1 MAEETGGLPPARQSI
16 IPINIED
23 EMRGAYIDYSM
34 SVIVSRAL
42 PDVRDGLK
50 PVHRR
55 VLYGMQELGVNYNK
69 AYKKSARIVGEV
81 LGKYHPHGD
90 ASVYDTMVRMAQDWS
105 LRYTLV
111 DGQGNFGSIDGDFP
125 AAMRYTEARLRRIA
139 EELLADINKDT
150 VDFQPNFDDSLT
162 EPTVLPGK
170 LPNLL
175 VNGSSGIA
183 VGMATNMAPHNL
195 REVVDGIVAYI
206 DNPEITIPE
215 LMKYVTAPDFPTGA
229 IIYGVAG
236 VQEGYLT
243 GRGRIVVRAK
253 AEIVTNANGKDQIIV
268 TEIPYMVNKAMMIE
282 KTAALIN
289 EKRIEGI
296 SDIRDESDRDGYR
309 VVYDLKKD
317 AIANIVLNNLYKYTQ
332 LQSSFGVNNV
342 ALVKGRPQTLNLKDL
357 IKYFVEHRHEVVIRR
372 TKYELAEAEKR
383 AHILEG
389 YLIALDNLDEVISL
403 IRSSND
409 PDAAREGLITR
420 FGLTEIQARAIL
432 DMRLQRLT
440 GLERDKIQQEYKEV
454 KELIDRL
461 NEILA
466 HEPMRM
472 QIIKNEIIELRDRY
486 GDERRTQVVPS
497 EDDFTMEDMIPN
509 EDMVITISNQG
520 YIKRTSLSEYRTQGR
535 GGVGSRGVSTKEDD
549 FTEHLFIAQ
558 AHNYLLIFTDQ
569 GKVYWKKAYEIPEG
583 NKISKGRAIQNLIN
597 IEPGDTIR
605 AIITV
610 KNLQDD
616 TYTSNN
622 FVILCTEKGV
632 IKKTSLEAYSR
643 PRQGGINAISIHEGD
658 RLINA
663 SLTNGSNHIVIAKSE
678 GKAVHFNE
686 QQVRP
691 MGRTAAG
698 VRGVTLDSETDK
710 VIGMVCISREDANLL
725 VVSEKGYGKRS
736 EMADYRITNR
746 GGKGVKTL
754 NITEKTGKLVAIK
767 EVVDDDELMIINR
780 SGITIRIEVKELR
793 VMGRAT
799 QGVRLIK
806 LNEDDRISSVEK
818 IQKIE
823 GETLSETPTIN

>member
-1 MAEETGGLPPARQSI
+1 
-16 IPINIED
+16 
-23 EMRGAYIDYSM
+23 MRGAYIDYSM

-55 VLYGMQELGVNYNK
+55 VLFGMQELGVNYNK
-69 AYKKSARIVGEV
+69 PYKKSARIVGEV

-90 ASVYDTMVRMAQDWS
+90 TSVYDTMVRMAQDWS

-111 DGQGNFGSIDGDFP
+111 DGQGNFGSVDGDSP

-150 VDFQPNFDDSLT
+150 VDFQPNFDDSLE

-195 REVVDGIVAYI
+195 REIIDGIVAYI
-206 DNPEITIPE
+206 DNNDITIPE
-215 LMKYVTAPDFPTGA
+215 LMKFITAPDFPTGG
-229 IIYGVAG
+229 IIYGMSG

-253 AEIVTNANGKDQIIV
+253 AEIVTNANGRDQIIV

-289 EKRIEGI
+289 EKKIEGI
-296 SDIRDESDRDGYR
+296 SDLRDESDRDGYR

-403 IRSSND
+403 IRSSSD
-409 PDAAREGLITR
+409 PDAAREGLMSR
-420 FGLTEIQARAIL
+420 FGLSEIQAKAIL

-454 KELIDRL
+454 KDLIDRL

-466 HEPMRM
+466 NEPMRM
-472 QIIKNEIIELRDRY
+472 QVIKDELAELRDRY
-486 GDERRTQVVPS
+486 GDDRRTQVVHS
-497 EDDFTMEDMIPN
+497 DDDFTMEDMIPN

-520 YIKRTSLSEYRTQGR
+520 YIKRTLLSEYRTQGR

-583 NKISKGRAIQNLIN
+583 NKTSKGRAIQNLIN
-597 IEPGDTIR
+597 IEPGDNIR

-610 KNLQDD
+610 KNLQDEA
-616 TYTSNN
+616 YTNNN
-622 FVILCTEKGV
+622 FVILCTEKGI

-643 PRQGGINAISIHEGD
+643 PRQGGINAITIHEGD
-658 RLINA
+658 RLLNA
-663 SLTNGSNHIVIAKSE
+663 SLTNGKNHIVIAKSE

-686 QQVRP
+686 SQVRP

-698 VRGVTLDSETDK
+698 VRGVTLDSDTDK

-736 EMADYRITNR
+736 EIEDYRITNR

-767 EVVDDDELMIINR
+767 EVVDEDELMIINR

-823 GETLSETPTIN
+823 GETLSQSTTI